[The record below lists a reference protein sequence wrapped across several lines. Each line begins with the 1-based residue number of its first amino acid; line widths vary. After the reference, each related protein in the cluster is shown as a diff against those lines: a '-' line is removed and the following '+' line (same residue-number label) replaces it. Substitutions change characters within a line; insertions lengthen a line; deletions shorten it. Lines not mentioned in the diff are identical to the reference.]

1 MTAPRHLWSGDW
13 RRESTEAAE
22 ELARRQAL
30 SDRSARPARPKPASP
45 QQPDSTASPPEP
57 RPKPASP
64 PKPKPTPPPA
74 RPTEPPRRTRRHS
87 EPAKAALARLR
98 GLRAPAA
105 VLTTLAVLFGAG
117 VGYAAVSALT
127 NGSSTAG
134 NPAVAWLGVQM
145 SNLSPATG
153 VMLASVVPGGPADR
167 AGLEA
172 GDVITLVENRQVH
185 APSDVV
191 SALAGMHPGQQ
202 IELEYDR
209 GPILHT
215 TLVTLRAR
223 PANGP

>member
-30 SDRSARPARPKPASP
+30 SDRSARPAPPKPALP
-45 QQPDSTASPPEP
+45 QKPNPTASPP
-57 RPKPASP
+57 RPKPRPS
-64 PKPKPTPPPA
+64 PA
-74 RPTEPPRRTRRHS
+74 RPTEPKPSTPRPPTPPPGRT
-87 EPAKAALARLR
+87 ALARLR